1 MVDHYR
7 QACLTDRMKPIAPD
21 VWQVCGAPMRMAGG
35 VQMPLASTV
44 VRLSD
49 RSLLVYSPIAFD
61 DTQAAAIEAE
71 GQVAHVVAP
80 NLFHHLH
87 VGAAMERWPRATLHG
102 APGLA
107 AKRKNLSFHHELGAP
122 GAVIDASIDVEVIGG
137 APKINEALVFHR
149 PSGTL
154 VCADFVFNVTEPANL
169 RTRLVLAMMGV
180 GGKRLMQ
187 SRLWKLLAR
196 DKAATRASIE
206 RVLGWAITTIAP
218 THGAAISMSSATL
231 APRLERSYGG
241 RVAAASLPA

>member
-1 MVDHYR
+1 M
-7 QACLTDRMKPIAPD
+7 TMKPIAPD
-21 VWQVCGAPMRMAGG
+21 VWQVAGPPLRMPGG

-61 DTQAAAIEAE
+61 DTQAAAIDAE

-87 VGAAMERWPRATLHG
+87 VRAAMERWPRATLHG

-107 AKRKNLSFHHELGAP
+107 AKCKNLTFHRELGAS
-122 GAVIDASIDVEVIGG
+122 GAVIDASIDVEVVGG
-137 APKINEALVFHR
+137 APKINEALLFHR

-154 VCADFVFNVTEPANL
+154 VCADFVFNITEPANL
-169 RTRLVLAMMGV
+169 RTRVVLAMMGV

-187 SRLWKLLAR
+187 SRFWKFLAR
-196 DKAATRASIE
+196 DRAATRASIE
-206 RVLGWAITTIAP
+206 RVLGWPITTIAP

-241 RVAAASLPA
+241 RVAAAALPA